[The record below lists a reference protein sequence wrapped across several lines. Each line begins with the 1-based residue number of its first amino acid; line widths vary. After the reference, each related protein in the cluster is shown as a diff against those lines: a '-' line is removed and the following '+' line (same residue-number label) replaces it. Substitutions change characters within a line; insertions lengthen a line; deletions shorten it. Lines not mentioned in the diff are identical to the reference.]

1 MTKLIGGAAAPR
13 NQGDVIRIK
22 SLSPPRIRPRSN
34 DGQAMVEFALAL
46 PFLAVL
52 LFTIVQFGFVL
63 NNWVEVSQSA
73 RVGAR
78 KASLGRKSATGVDR
92 AIKAARDSAAHLDQ
106 TKLDVTV
113 DPAQPWT
120 LGTPVKV
127 RVAYPYSVSILGFV
141 VKDGVMTSE
150 ATARVQ

>member
-1 MTKLIGGAAAPR
+1 
-13 NQGDVIRIK
+13 VIRTK
-22 SLSPPRIRPRSN
+22 SPSRPPVRPLSS

-78 KASLGRKSATGVDR
+78 KASLSRKSSNGVDR

-106 TKLDVTV
+106 AKLDVTV
-113 DPAQPWT
+113 DPGQPWIN
-120 LGTPVKV
+120 GAPVKV
-127 RVAYPYSVSILGFV
+127 RVVYPYSVSIVGFV
-141 VKDGVMTSE
+141 VKSGVMTSE
-150 ATARVQ
+150 AIARVQ

>member
-1 MTKLIGGAAAPR
+1 
-13 NQGDVIRIK
+13 VIRTK
-22 SLSPPRIRPRSN
+22 SPSWPPVSPRSS

-78 KASLGRKSATGVDR
+78 KASLSRKSTTGTSA
-92 AIKAARDSAAHLDQ
+92 AIEAVRRSAAHLDQ
-106 TKLDVTV
+106 EQLDVEVT
-113 DPAQPWT
+113 PSQPWT
-120 LGTPVKV
+120 RATPVTV
-127 RVAYPYSVSILGFV
+127 HVAYPFQVSILGFV
-141 VKDGVMTSE
+141 VKSGTLTSK
-150 ATARVQ
+150 AVARVQ